1 VCSGTPRAR
10 TPRPARLAA
19 GAIRL
24 PPGMRATTRRGD
36 RKGHRPAPGADGPRV
51 LLAWALDADGRRLH
65 VDAIDPERRRARAP
79 FRCMACGETL
89 VAKLGSARAHHF
101 AHRPGSACSL
111 TRPETALHLNAK
123 QRLLTLC
130 EEAFS
135 GRRRVFAGARY
146 HSTSPTSET
155 RRRPKP
161 HSGLYASMSCSRGA
175 GSPPSPSRSGSR
187 MPWKR
192 RRRRRW
198 GGPASPPWR
207 STPARSGRR
216 SAAAPWCSASP
227 ARSGWR
233 PAPPVRRPPAPRRG
247 AGGAGRRRRSL
258 SSRPTAREG
267 SWVRGR
273 DLPCRPANRSVA
285 RSGAASR
292 RPSGAPTVGAASS
305 PSGSVWSG
313 TGAARGLYDP
323 SPGEVTTAPWSSW
336 RGGSG
341 AGPASARNPA
351 PRQLLAH

>member
-1 VCSGTPRAR
+1 
-10 TPRPARLAA
+10 
-19 GAIRL
+19 
-24 PPGMRATTRRGD
+24 
-36 RKGHRPAPGADGPRV
+36 
-51 LLAWALDADGRRLH
+51 

-135 GRRRVFAGARY
+135 GRRRVFAGARC
-146 HSTSPTSET
+146 PGC
-155 RRRPKP
+155 RREVPLDLADF
-161 HSGLYASMSCSRGA
+161 GD
-175 GSPPSPSRSGSR
+175 
-187 MPWKR
+187 
-192 RRRRRW
+192 
-198 GGPASPPWR
+198 
-207 STPARSGRR
+207 
-216 SAAAPWCSASP
+216 AAAPEAPFGALRFDVLLTRCGIP
-227 ARSGWR
+227 ALAFEVRVTHALEAAKEAALGR
-233 PAPPVRRPPAPRRG
+233 AGIPALEIDAREVWEEERG
-247 AGGAGRRRRSL
+247 GSVVLRVAGRRRRSL